1 MTEMQEIIL
10 RTGLAYAAFLVV
22 ARFLGTQT
30 LSQMT
35 LHDFIAAVT
44 LGGITANLAFNTKI
58 SSINILISLVL
69 FGIIALLITLASLK
83 SRKARYWLSGHP
95 TVLIQ
100 DGTIMDNNMNKAKYT
115 LDSLNQAM
123 REKDVFNI
131 DEVEYAVLEP
141 DGHLSLLKKP
151 PFRPVTKQDLNI
163 PANSKEFFPVEL
175 IMDGK
180 IIHKN
185 IKENNLSYSW
195 LTEEINKHECTVEDV
210 FYAIRGTNGQLFFD
224 FYKDRINS
232 PVDKE

>member
-1 MTEMQEIIL
+1 MAEIQEIIL
-10 RTGLAYAAFLVV
+10 RTGLAYVAFLVV

-44 LGGITANLAFNTKI
+44 LGGITANLAFNTKL
-58 SSINILISLVL
+58 SSINILISLIL
-69 FGIIALLITLASLK
+69 FGIIALLVTLASLK

-100 DGTIMDNNMNKAKYT
+100 DGTIMDNNMRKAKYT
-115 LDSLNQAM
+115 LDSLNQAL

-131 DEVEYAVLEP
+131 HEVEYAVLEP
-141 DGHLSLLKKP
+141 DGHLSILKKP
-151 PFRPVTKQDLNI
+151 EFRPVTKQDLNI
-163 PANSKEFFPVEL
+163 PANLKESFPVEL

-185 IKENNLSYSW
+185 MKENDLSYSW
-195 LTEEINKHECTVEDV
+195 LTEEISKYGVTVEDI
-210 FYAIRGTNGQLFFD
+210 FYAVRGTNGQLFFD
-224 FYKDRINS
+224 YYKDGITS
-232 PVDKE
+232 PLDKE